1 MSKTEGNQVRGSDE
15 LSDEPEWSCAPLM
28 TIRDPR
34 KKYSMLHMAKVKCS

>member
-15 LSDEPEWSCAPLM
+15 LSDEPEWSCVPLM

-34 KKYSMLHMAKVKCS
+34 KKILYASHGKG